1 MQSCRNNIEVDE
13 RRLDQRAPGT
23 MMMADMV
30 LNTNT
35 PCGGRSLSKIH
46 GYAQME
52 GERWQF
58 SVNV

>member
-1 MQSCRNNIEVDE
+1 MQSCRNNIEVDKQ
-13 RRLDQRAPGT
+13 RLDQRAPGT

-30 LNTNT
+30 LNTT
-35 PCGGRSLSKIH
+35 PGGGRCLSKIH